1 MESIDHPGRA
11 RRALLGLGCGL
22 ALFFLLQGCSR
33 DNPEAALRARSAAL
47 ADSIE
52 REPAALQQY
61 LAEDFIGNGGLDRS
75 GARAMAL
82 AYRLRYRDTGVV
94 IGPLAL
100 QMGPGHATARSTVVL
115 RGGSG
120 LLPEGAGAYEVESG
134 WRLEGGE
141 WVLASLRWQ
150 RAL

>member
-11 RRALLGLGCGL
+11 RRVLLGVGCGI
-22 ALFFLLQGCSR
+22 ALFSLLQGCSR
-33 DNPEAALRARSAAL
+33 DDPETALRARIAAL
-47 ADSIE
+47 AESIE

-61 LAEDFIGNGGLDRS
+61 LAEDFIGNDGLDRS

-82 AYRLRYRDTGVV
+82 GYRMRYRDTGVV
-94 IGPLAL
+94 VGPVAL

-134 WRLEGGE
+134 WRLEDGE
-141 WVLASLRWQ
+141 WMLASIRWQ